1 MESVLS
7 LKGQVT
13 IPKMIRDHLHL
24 KPGDRIKFLIHPDGS
39 VVILPKRPIYALKG
53 IVPAYK
59 RSKSVDRPIVKK
71 SSDRYL
77 GGPSIRNHVKLTDP
91 EPEPLKAIGEEARR
105 NRTNALTSRQIDQ
118 IIKSTRAQKNAR

>member
-1 MESVLS
+1 MESILS
-7 LKGQVT
+7 VKGQVT

-39 VVILPKRPIYALKG
+39 VVILPNRPISSSKG

-59 RSKSVDRPIVKK
+59 RNKSMDRPIMKK

-77 GGPSIRNHVKLTDP
+77 GGPSTRNYVKLKAPD
-91 EPEPLKAIGEEARR
+91 PLKAIGEEARR

-118 IIKSTRAQKNAR
+118 IIKSTRAQKNAP